1 MEYLKIKVSSDIKRR
16 EIFYEIR
23 IHSHQKMKIIM
34 ILATGA
40 LITFTADH
48 RTNPDCFSKGYEV
61 LEKIATYH
69 GPEEK
74 GKDQGWVLND
84 SNVQVGGWYCK

>member
-1 MEYLKIKVSSDIKRR
+1 
-16 EIFYEIR
+16 
-23 IHSHQKMKIIM
+23 MKIII
-34 ILATGA
+34 ILATGTF
-40 LITFTADH
+40 LTFTADK

-61 LEKIATYH
+61 LGKIATYH

>member
-1 MEYLKIKVSSDIKRR
+1 
-16 EIFYEIR
+16 
-23 IHSHQKMKIIM
+23 M

-40 LITFTADH
+40 LLTFPAEKYKAF
-48 RTNPDCFSKGYEV
+48 DCFEQGHKI
-61 LEKIATYH
+61 LEKLATYH

>member
-1 MEYLKIKVSSDIKRR
+1 
-16 EIFYEIR
+16 
-23 IHSHQKMKIIM
+23 MKIII

-48 RTNPDCFSKGYEV
+48 RTNSDCFTKGYEV

>member
-1 MEYLKIKVSSDIKRR
+1 
-16 EIFYEIR
+16 
-23 IHSHQKMKIIM
+23 MKICI

-40 LITFTADH
+40 LLTFTVEE

-74 GKDQGWVLND
+74 GEDQGWVLND
-84 SNVQVGGWYCK
+84 SKVEVAGWYCR